1 MAAEMKHGPIA
12 LIDSENPNSSK
23 GRYKLIKLF
32 LLFWMIIIK
41 MKWNLL

>member
-23 GRYKLIKLF
+23 SIF
-32 LLFWMIIIK
+32 HIISNFNNIG
-41 MKWNLL
+41 